1 MTEFPAQVSEEIA
14 DMLILVSEHFSRPFE
29 ERFRDEFSVLQM
41 YTMCKLAMDGPLTMT
56 ELADSLHV
64 TKQQMTKIIGKLAT
78 QGHISR
84 HHDVNDRR
92 IILSEL
98 SEDTVDYIKARRKC
112 FSEYVKKAFEKLS
125 DEEIDE
131 LESAI
136 RTINKVMHKLSP
148 TDE

>member
-1 MTEFPAQVSEEIA
+1 MTEFPPQVSEEIA

-29 ERFRDEFSVLQM
+29 ERFRDEFSVLQV

-78 QGHISR
+78 EGHVSR
-84 HHDVNDRR
+84 HHDRNDRR
-92 IILSEL
+92 VIISEL
-98 SEDTVDYIKARRKC
+98 SEETLDYIKARRRC
-112 FSEYVKKAFEKLS
+112 FSEYVRSAFERLS
-125 DEEIDE
+125 DEDVAE
-131 LESAI
+131 LEDAI

-148 TDE
+148 TAE